1 LATTA
6 PYGENPPEQQSPQ
19 EPPRSQWLST
29 LPALIAALG
38 AVGYGLFSVVLR
50 NFYSQLGTT
59 PEEVGWDAST
69 VLVKFVPQY
78 VLATLIVLWLIVGIA
93 ADTKRFGDWMLTHST
108 RALVVGVVI
117 AAIVSYVLLF
127 FFAELKEADISA
139 GNPVRSGWDSV
150 VPVATQCVGVVWI
163 DERPQRLDE
172 VGAFGEDK
180 ALQRLG
186 HADGV
191 VVLFDAASDSIIR
204 IPSSD
209 VVLVEVA
216 DNRCKA

>member
-1 LATTA
+1 
-6 PYGENPPEQQSPQ
+6 
-19 EPPRSQWLST
+19 
-29 LPALIAALG
+29 LIAALG
-38 AVGYGLFSVVLR
+38 AIGYGLFSVILR

-93 ADTKRFGDWMLTHST
+93 ADTERFGDWMLTHSA
-108 RALVVGVVI
+108 RALGVGLAI

-139 GNPVRSGWDSV
+139 GSPVQSGWDSV

-163 DERPQRLDE
+163 DERPLRLDE

-216 DNRCKA
+216 DTRCEA